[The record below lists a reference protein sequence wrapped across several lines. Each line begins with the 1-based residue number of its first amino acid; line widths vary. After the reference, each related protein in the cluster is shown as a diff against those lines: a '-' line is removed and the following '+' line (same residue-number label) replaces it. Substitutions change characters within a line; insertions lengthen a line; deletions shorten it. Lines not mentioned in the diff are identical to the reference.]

1 MKTKPCSV
9 IILCLLN
16 LTVCWICSQLKHGGY
31 DCRYPEIS
39 AVTRDQ
45 LLENTN
51 LHLHIPFCQNS
62 DINLYIL
69 ETKCISANQTSSR
82 TQAVLILFPWDLL
95 NRKMDLTVEYFPQ
108 SIFRL
113 HNYIFHKFQK
123 IFQKKQKHPSAHFW
137 QIWLS
142 SDCATEL
149 KSWIAFTYINSI
161 LNPF

>member
-1 MKTKPCSV
+1 M
-9 IILCLLN
+9 LLFCTF
-16 LTVCWICSQLKHGGY
+16 LTLVSAEYVVSKNMEVMTAGTQKLLQLL
-31 DCRYPEIS
+31 EIS
-39 AVTRDQ
+39 Y

-69 ETKCISANQTSSR
+69 ESKCISANQTSSR
-82 TQAVLILFPWDLL
+82 TQALLILFPWDLL
-95 NRKMDLTVEYFPQ
+95 NRKMDLIVEYFPQ

-142 SDCATEL
+142 SDCATEPKKL
-149 KSWIAFTYINSI
+149 NSFY
-161 LNPF
+161 LY